1 MFAEEKY
8 KMTGHVTQRRARV
21 FISCGQNKKT
31 NEVTIAGQ
39 IRERLEKLGFDPY
52 IAVEEQTLRG
62 LKENIF
68 RQLSTSEYF
77 LFVDFKREKL
87 ENENVHR
94 GSLFSHQELALASYL
109 DIEVLAF
116 REAGIKA
123 EDGIMG
129 FLQANAISFAEA
141 DRHLL
146 PDLIES
152 RARMW
157 DPNWRNEIV
166 LKRDV
171 GQYTDA
177 HVRNLNNRLGRYF
190 QIGVKNLHKEKVA
203 TNCYA
208 YLEKAIKLDHLNEIP
223 LNTVELK
230 WEGYLFPNAH
240 ILPNTTRRF
249 DALRVMHDNP
259 TDPQFII
266 FSDYTGFDPPIRGEG
281 RYELRY
287 VVVADNFPPARGTFN
302 LKLSSSLCSTR
313 LKQL

>member
-1 MFAEEKY
+1 
-8 KMTGHVTQRRARV
+8 MTEHATLRRARV

-31 NEVTIAGQ
+31 NEVMIAGQ
-39 IRERLEKLGFDPY
+39 IREKLEKLGFDPY

-87 ENENVHR
+87 ENEDVHR
-94 GSLFSHQELALASYL
+94 GSLFSHQELALASFL
-109 DIEVLAF
+109 DIEMLAF
-116 REAGIKA
+116 REAGVKA
-123 EDGIMG
+123 EDGIMR
-129 FLQANAISFAEA
+129 FLQANAIQFAEG

-152 RARMW
+152 RARKW
-157 DPNWRNEIV
+157 DPNWRNELV
-166 LKRDV
+166 LERDV
-171 GQYTDA
+171 AQFTDA
-177 HVRNLNNRLGRYF
+177 RVRNLNDRLGRYF
-190 QIGVKNLHKEKVA
+190 QIGVKNLHKEKMA

-208 YLEKAIKLDHLNEIP
+208 YLEKAIKLDPLSEIS

-230 WEGYLFPNAH
+230 WEGYVFPNTH

-249 DALRVMHDNP
+249 DALRIMHDNP

-266 FSDYTGFDPPIRGEG
+266 FSDYTGFDPPIHGEG
-281 RYELRY
+281 CYELRY

-302 LKLSSSLCSTR
+302 LKLRSSLSSTR